1 MLADQCLPKGEDENL
16 RNQDNASVRH
26 NYYAICS
33 HSLMSLL
40 CVCSWKHT
48 HTRNSH
54 KYSRGCIQ
62 NVTLCLHY
70 LKGNKLHVVSVIKL
84 CI

>member
-48 HTRNSH
+48 HT
-54 KYSRGCIQ
+54 
-62 NVTLCLHY
+62 
-70 LKGNKLHVVSVIKL
+70 
-84 CI
+84 

>member
-48 HTRNSH
+48 HTHVIHTNTHADAS
-54 KYSRGCIQ
+54 KM
-62 NVTLCLHY
+62 LHY
-70 LKGNKLHVVSVIKL
+70 VYTI
-84 CI
+84 